1 MALNCDPS
9 ALANAATCFD
19 KCISPG
25 DQPAVETYLLSLIAG
40 GSTDPATLLNNARC
54 FHSCIPK
61 GEQLGVQTYLMA
73 VIGKTS
79 TDPTVL
85 LNSATCFRSCIPQ
98 QEQPAVTLYILAN
111 QAGGSTDPATLANL
125 ARCFS
130 SCIPKGADQDVQT
143 YLLAVKAGLSA
154 DPSGLANTARCFST
168 CIPRGAQ
175 RAVQNYILCNFFFSI
190 NAGATDWANRV
201 VANGGT
207 MPSQATIQAQS
218 DLLNAIS
225 SLSSRIWH
233 LNSIVPDSFIAMRT
247 PLIKIFGSDPW
258 VRNIVGTGFAETVD
272 VTGWIGNADSI
283 NGIVYDTGVNTKLIP
298 SFGPSNGGV
307 SLYLSNTTAASQA
320 IVGALSP
327 PQPGILLTPNTGVN
341 SVLQMWNSVHLVS
354 GAHPVSII
362 GFYSGSRIST
372 NRVDIYFG
380 NSITPWNSI
389 SSVVFAEALSPPNL
403 TVSVGGPN
411 ILGSYATQP
420 QKVSFVA
427 IHDGFS
433 SADGQILFNAAQ
445 AFRVAI
451 GGGFL

>member
-40 GSTDPATLLNNARC
+40 GSTDPATLFNNARC

-61 GEQLGVQTYLMA
+61 GEQLGVQTYLLA

-79 TDPTVL
+79 LDPTVL
-85 LNSATCFRSCIPQ
+85 LNAATCFRSCIPQ

-111 QAGGSTDPATLANL
+111 KAGGSTDPATLANL

-130 SCIPKGADQDVQT
+130 SCIPKGAQQDVQT

-201 VANGGT
+201 VANGGA

-233 LNSIVPDSFIAMRT
+233 LNSIVPDSIIAMRT
-247 PLIKIFGSDPW
+247 PLIKTFGADPW
-258 VRNIVGTGFAETVD
+258 TSHIVGTGGGALTVNGWQSSTDD
-272 VTGWIGNADSI
+272 V
-283 NGIVYDTGVNTKLIP
+283 NGTVWDTGVNASLIP
-298 SFGPSNGGV
+298 SFGLTNGGMSAYLATAVDSGNSLV
-307 SLYLSNTTAASQA
+307 SAIQFPGSFFLLPFSVGQSEILCFDNPSQAFAASPTN
-320 IVGALSP
+320 VK
-327 PQPGILLTPNTGVN
+327 
-341 SVLQMWNSVHLVS
+341 
-354 GAHPVSII
+354 
-362 GFYSGSRIST
+362 GFYCGSRTAVNNINLYYASSLDPWAVLA
-372 NRVDIYFG
+372 NG
-380 NSITPWNSI
+380 NVNNIQ
-389 SSVVFAEALSPPNL
+389 VPPNATIAAGGDHVAGL
-403 TVSVGGPN
+403 YTV
-411 ILGSYATQP
+411 TKQTF
-420 QKVSFVA
+420 SFMA

-433 SADGQILFNAAQ
+433 SADGQILFNAVQ
-445 AFRVAI
+445 AFRVAL
-451 GGGFL
+451 GGGFV